1 MPQKGMA
8 MPLRSRSRKLSVERL
23 YADYKQAAALLKDN
37 LVWSG
42 DFDNI
47 RFDLMELIQYHA
59 DMKVYP
65 AALTEIVQT
74 LISEENDLSI

>member
-1 MPQKGMA
+1 
-8 MPLRSRSRKLSVERL
+8 MPLRRRPISTERL
-23 YADYKQAAALLKDN
+23 YADYKQAASLLKDD

-47 RFDLMELIQYHA
+47 RYDLMELIQYHS
-59 DMKVYP
+59 DMRVYP